1 MCTEIGISFK
11 NCHFLKL
18 IPPFLA
24 DETIVFSIKNHRFL
38 REKAR
43 NEAIF
48 QFLSVLEDVV
58 FAMRTWQITVFCFLF
73 R

>member
-1 MCTEIGISFK
+1 MFLIFAKTRISFK
-11 NCHFLKL
+11 NCRFLKL
-18 IPPFLA
+18 IPLFLA

-48 QFLSVLEDVV
+48 NSCQFSK
-58 FAMRTWQITVFCFLF
+58 MWFLPCGLGK
-73 R
+73 

>member
-1 MCTEIGISFK
+1 MFLIFAKTRIIFK
-11 NCHFLKL
+11 NRCFLKMK
-18 IPPFLA
+18 PPFLA

-48 QFLSVLEDVV
+48 NSCRFSKMWFLPCGLGK
-58 FAMRTWQITVFCFLF
+58 
-73 R
+73 

>member
-11 NCHFLKL
+11 NCRFLKL

-48 QFLSVLEDVV
+48 NSCWFSKMWFLSCGLGK
-58 FAMRTWQITVFCFLF
+58 
-73 R
+73 